1 MNHVTADPPRRKRL
15 KVVRACSE
23 CRRKKTKCNGD
34 YPCGPCLKTNSPCQY
49 TNSTTKLVQQKQTQ
63 PPTDSVSQV
72 TPTATTSLTDK
83 ELPTRVSPT
92 SSSASTLET
101 SQSTCDIATK
111 SVLSASHSIHI
122 PTGTSRHDIPNA
134 TTKNTRPRSPFRKPM
149 TYTIQAIEHRLL
161 EIEKTLTLLLQ
172 RHYPALP
179 ALVLSSPSS
188 SSSTS
193 TDVPVTT
200 HTKGTVTTGTV
211 ASSHKVSQED
221 TFGDHHSPRIKL
233 TLPPLQ
239 TRPLPHGTPVSSSS
253 DGGLLL
259 PYHDTKSL
267 FDRKTP
273 ALQHL
278 LPQHQHQLQLQ
289 QQQQQQQQHH
299 HHHHHHHHQE
309 SKTGPSVKTPFSPT
323 FHYHSPI
330 HSIAQSHSHLP
341 SCIP

>member
-23 CRRKKTKCNGD
+23 CRRKKTKCNGE
-34 YPCGPCLKTNSPCQY
+34 YPCGPCLKTNSTCQY
-49 TNSTTKLVQQKQTQ
+49 TNTTTKLVQRKQTQ

-83 ELPTRVSPT
+83 QQPTIVNPT

-101 SQSTCDIATK
+101 SRPTCTIATK
-111 SVLSASHSIHI
+111 STLSASHSIDI
-122 PTGTSRHDIPNA
+122 PIGTSGHDIPGA
-134 TTKNTRPRSPFRKPM
+134 TTNNTRPRSPFRKPM

-193 TDVPVTT
+193 TDASSTIQ
-200 HTKGTVTTGTV
+200 TKGAVTTGT
-211 ASSHKVSQED
+211 AATSHKVSQED

-239 TRPLPHGTPVSSSS
+239 TRPLPHDTPTSSSS

-267 FDRKTP
+267 FDKKTP
-273 ALQHL
+273 VLQPL
-278 LPQHQHQLQLQ
+278 LPQH
-289 QQQQQQQQHH
+289 QQQQQHH
-299 HHHHHHHHQE
+299 HQD
-309 SKTGPSVKTPFSPT
+309 SKTGPGVKAPFPPP
-323 FHYHSPI
+323 FIIILQYI
-330 HSIAQSHSHLP
+330 Q
-341 SCIP
+341 